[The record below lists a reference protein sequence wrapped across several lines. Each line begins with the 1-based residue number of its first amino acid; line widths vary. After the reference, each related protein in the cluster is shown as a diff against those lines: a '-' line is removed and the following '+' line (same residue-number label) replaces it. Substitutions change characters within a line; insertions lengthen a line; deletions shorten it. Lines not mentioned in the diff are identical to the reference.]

1 MSEELIEQINKKFNE
16 KIKKFD
22 CDSFGCNCEEMA
34 NDLSPFLNDAIR
46 RVLERTVT
54 DTCEGQP
61 IEIDIGMVGDFLK
74 QIDEL
79 NK

>member
-46 RVLERTVT
+46 RVLESVDVEGCGNKNCKRTR
-54 DTCEGQP
+54 
-61 IEIDIGMVGDFLK
+61 
-74 QIDEL
+74 
-79 NK
+79 